1 VAATPWL
8 WRGSTAAASVD
19 SADTEGLVAGN
30 PYAFGFPEP
39 DMTSSIVKDISFPH
53 EGAEDWSD
61 TYGACR
67 SGCSRTHEGQ
77 DLMGAKLRKLVACV
91 DGTIVELRHRSD
103 GNSLYLQADD
113 GWYYAYLHI
122 NNDSPE
128 TDDGANPFEW
138 AFAPGMANGVRV
150 RRGQHVAYMGDSG
163 NAEGTGAHLHFE
175 IRKPADVVWHAQAV
189 NPKYSLVAAKAPPAV
204 VPPEA
209 YTPWDNAGNFIAQQ
223 FLDVFGRAVDPVALY
238 TFTDALHRGVATP
251 SWLIQDL
258 VQAEESQDRNA
269 AILRL
274 YRACFNRPADGSGY
288 FYWLAKLRGGLS
300 LGSIAAR
307 MTTSQ
312 EFSRRYGSLSNAAFV
327 DAVYR
332 NVLGHAADPEG
343 GSFWTDRLDRNL
355 TSRSGM
361 MVQFSESRENR
372 TQLSL
377 PVNVTIVHTAML
389 QRMPSEATINHW
401 HYRTASPGAS
411 LTDMIDTLRTSGE
424 YRARFT

>member
-1 VAATPWL
+1 MF
-8 WRGSTAAASVD
+8 D
-19 SADTEGLVAGN
+19 
-30 PYAFGFPEP
+30 
-39 DMTSSIVKDISFPH
+39 
-53 EGAEDWSD
+53 
-61 TYGACR
+61 
-67 SGCSRTHEGQ
+67 
-77 DLMGAKLRKLVACV
+77 
-91 DGTIVELRHRSD
+91 
-103 GNSLYLQADD
+103 
-113 GWYYAYLHI
+113 
-122 NNDSPE
+122 
-128 TDDGANPFEW
+128 
-138 AFAPGMANGVRV
+138 
-150 RRGQHVAYMGDSG
+150 
-163 NAEGTGAHLHFE
+163 
-175 IRKPADVVWHAQAV
+175 
-189 NPKYSLVAAKAPPAV
+189 
-204 VPPEA
+204 
-209 YTPWDNAGNFIAQQ
+209 
-223 FLDVFGRAVDPVALY
+223 RAVDPVALY

-300 LGSIAAR
+300 LGSIAVR

-343 GSFWTDRLDRNL
+343 RSFWTDRLDRNL

-372 TQLSL
+372 TQLSCL
-377 PVNVTIVHTAML
+377 STS
-389 QRMPSEATINHW
+389 PSSTPPCCNACRRGDHRHW

-411 LTDMIDTLRTSGE
+411 LTDMIDTLRTGGE